1 VSVDAGNASRL
12 GSDGLLFTPVGVN
25 SLTAAAPLVNTG
37 SADAPVLNIDLSILP
52 ALP

>member
-12 GSDGLLFTPVGVN
+12 GSDGLLFTPLGLSSV
-25 SLTAAAPLVNTG
+25 TATAPLVNTG

>member
-1 VSVDAGNASRL
+1 
-12 GSDGLLFTPVGVN
+12 VGVN